1 MSDPQTTDLTFG
13 PTPGSRPRKREWAIG
28 GFSWLLTKH
37 MFLAVT
43 ATIGVLTSGSF
54 IYMYVL
60 YLTHPDAV
68 LEPVTLFEL
77 LVMAAVLIV
86 SLIIAAIIGGR
97 LSHRIV
103 NALVLIR
110 DAAKAIA
117 MGNFSTRVPVRS
129 RRLGEVDDVIDHFNR
144 MAELLENAEKELQY
158 QNNAI
163 AHELRTPLTVLRG
176 RLQGMR
182 DGVFKPTTE
191 LYDGL
196 IGQIDHL
203 TGIVEDLRIL
213 ALSNVGRLELR
224 LEPGDMGEEVET
236 AVAAMLGEFDKAGMP
251 VSLNL
256 SRAPMMLDRGK
267 VRQALLAIM
276 HNATRYASGSRLSI
290 VAKMRGSEA
299 IFQCQD
305 SGPGMSD
312 IDIEHAFDRF
322 WRADDSRSRASG
334 GSGLGLSV
342 VRAIAEAHGGSTSAR
357 RNEFGGMTF
366 EIALPTD
373 CGSRGSQSLLSP

>member
-1 MSDPQTTDLTFG
+1 MSDPQTTDRAFG
-13 PTPGSRPRKREWAIG
+13 PASGSQSKNREWASG

-43 ATIGVLTSGSF
+43 ATIAVLTLASF
-54 IYMYVL
+54 VYMYIFHL
-60 YLTHPDAV
+60 MHPDAA
-68 LEPVTLFEL
+68 LEPITLADFL
-77 LVMAAVLIV
+77 ALGAVLTV
-86 SLIIAAIIGGR
+86 SLVIAAIIGGR
-97 LSHRIV
+97 LSQPIV

-129 RRLGEVDDVIDHFNR
+129 GRLGEVDDVIDHFNR
-144 MAELLENAEKELQY
+144 MAELLENAENELRY

-182 DGVFKPTTE
+182 DGLFNPTTE

-224 LEPGDMGEEVET
+224 PEPGDMGDEAET
-236 AVAAMLGEFDKAGMP
+236 AVATMLGEFDKAGMP

-256 SRAPMMLDRGK
+256 DRVPMTLDRVK
-267 VRQALLAIM
+267 VRQALLAIL
-276 HNATRYASGSRLSI
+276 HNATRYAPGSRLS
-290 VAKMRGSEA
+290 VATKMRGSQA

-366 EIALPTD
+366 EISLPTD
-373 CGSRGSQSLLSP
+373 CGSRGAQSVLSP